1 MSFYLIFLG
10 IKPVDDFYMLI
21 DRENLLKTTLS
32 ETMQASDYDLLKPLY
47 VKFKNEEAID
57 RGGVRK
63 ELFQLLVAQL
73 FSVEFGKK
81 TQLSTP
87 HFFFLLFSPFPF
99 LSSLPF
105 SFSSFLPFS
114 SYYFNYIFKI
124 LSVIIKYF

>member
-1 MSFYLIFLG
+1 MSFYFIFLG
-10 IKPVDDFYMLI
+10 IKPMDDFYMLI

-81 TQLSTP
+81 TQFSTP
-87 HFFFLLFSPFPF
+87 LIFSYFI
-99 LSSLPF
+99 F
-105 SFSSFLPFS
+105 SFSFSFFFAFLFFFFS
-114 SYYFNYIFKI
+114 TIFI
-124 LSVIIKYF
+124 LLFQFHF

>member
-1 MSFYLIFLG
+1 M
-10 IKPVDDFYMLI
+10 DDFYMLI

-73 FSVEFGKK
+73 F
-81 TQLSTP
+81 
-87 HFFFLLFSPFPF
+87 
-99 LSSLPF
+99 
-105 SFSSFLPFS
+105 
-114 SYYFNYIFKI
+114 
-124 LSVIIKYF
+124 

>member
-1 MSFYLIFLG
+1 
-10 IKPVDDFYMLI
+10 MLV

-99 LSSLPF
+99 LSS
-105 SFSSFLPFS
+105 FLPFS
-114 SYYFNYIFKI
+114 SYYFNYILKFF
-124 LSVIIKYF
+124 SVIIKYF